1 MFQIMEMVVVT
12 AALQQQQQ
20 QLQQL
25 QQLQKFQVTQET
37 VQEKQLQH
45 QNQVVLEHQKI
56 TQVFHLLVRLQA

>member
-12 AALQQQQQ
+12 AALLQQ
-20 QLQQL
+20 QLQQQL